1 MRSFLI
7 LLAFVLSLNLYAVE
21 FEIEVGSA
29 QDRAVLNGAIQEA
42 MDLLPEKFVS
52 ALPAT
57 VKVKTKRFSG
67 AQAMPVGVCD
77 STEKARF
84 RYGEYSANSKT
95 LTLNTALVPELARG
109 RQASAQINCRHKSL
123 YDEALATIIHELT
136 HAYDASTRVSRT
148 RAFSVLA
155 GFRKSFFGHSAVNED
170 PMRSAD
176 AYEYEN
182 VREALAV
189 NMEYFILDPEFQCRR
204 PSLGTF
210 YREHFGVDPY
220 PARGCSPS
228 YNVMVTNEIG
238 IIPHRVE
245 PARLYRIDYLLA
257 DSGTEMASRFGHSMF
272 RLVMCAPAHVDP
284 VTGKWREATP
294 WGEKCAEDKLFHLVI
309 SYRANSSGGTLD
321 YLKGVFGG
329 YPSMLFML
337 PLAEVLNQYNGDELR
352 DVISYPLEL
361 DEDERLAFLDRTL
374 EEHWNH
380 RGDYK
385 FITNNCAVE
394 SLRLLR
400 PQVDGQ
406 RAENDIRARRLPV
419 LTPKAMLNELV
430 RVRMV
435 DRNNSAIET
444 FPSRA
449 ESLINAMKLSYGVSY
464 SNAGKASKGIIE
476 FATTSTA
483 SERMEKFNQKVKAEM
498 KGEGRVALE
507 VLKTSLLSSAAF
519 SVIEQQIIKTR
530 TGQLKKK
537 FAELITSEEEMEKN
551 QILKDFQSRHP
562 RLQTDV
568 IGAARGG
575 YGVPLERESISQ
587 AQLEQNFQQAAG
599 LIQETQILLKSLYP
613 ADISEIEAAANNV
626 KEINLRTISVRRVF
640 KQELDSFIVRELST
654 WAKSAKA
661 NDLREALQNGEALVK
676 IRGDLHADLV
686 TASEVTDEKLRRFIR
701 AALEG

>member
-21 FEIEVGSA
+21 FKIEGERPEDVT
-29 QDRAVLNGAIQEA
+29 VLRQSLAEA
-42 MDLLPEKFVS
+42 LELLPESFVT
-52 ALPAT
+52 ALPASI
-57 VKVKTKRFSG
+57 KVKTKQYSG
-67 AQAMPVGVCD
+67 PQSMPVGVCD

-84 RYGEYSANSKT
+84 RYGEYSSHSKT
-95 LTLNTALVPELARG
+95 LTLNKALLPELARG
-109 RQASAQINCRHKSL
+109 RAQSTQINCRHKSL

-136 HAYDASTRVSRT
+136 HAYDASARVSRT

-155 GFRKSFFGHSAVNED
+155 GFRRSFFGHSAVNED

-189 NMEYFILDPEFQCRR
+189 NMEYFVLDPEFQCRR
-204 PSLGTF
+204 PSLGAF

-228 YNVMVTNEIG
+228 YTVMVTNDLG
-238 IIPHRVE
+238 IIPHKVE
-245 PARLYRIDYLLA
+245 PSRLYRIDYLLA

-294 WGEKCAEDKLFHLVI
+294 WGEKCAEDNLFHLVI

-337 PLAEVLNQYNGDELR
+337 PLADVLNQYNGDELR
-352 DVISYPLEL
+352 NVISYPLLL

-400 PQVDGQ
+400 PQVEEQ
-406 RAENDIRARRLPV
+406 RAENDIRARRMPV

-430 RVRMV
+430 RVRLV
-435 DRNNSAIET
+435 DRNDSAIQT
-444 FPSRA
+444 FASRSA
-449 ESLINAMKLSYGVSY
+449 NLINAMKLSYGTNY
-464 SNAGKASKGIIE
+464 SNANKASKGIIE
-476 FATTSTA
+476 FAMKSTST
-483 SERMEKFNQKVKAEM
+483 ERMATFNQKVKAEM
-498 KGEGRVALE
+498 SGEGRAALVAL
-507 VLKTSLLSSAAF
+507 KASLLSSASF
-519 SVIEQQIIKTR
+519 SVIEQQIVKTR
-530 TGQLKKK
+530 MNALKKK
-537 FAELITSEEEMEKN
+537 FSELVADEEAMEKN
-551 QILKDFQSRHP
+551 QILRDFQARHP
-562 RLQTDV
+562 RPQTDV

-599 LIQETQILLKSLYP
+599 LIQESQTLLRNLFP
-613 ADISEIEAAANNV
+613 ADISELEASANNI
-626 KEINLRTISVRRVF
+626 KEMNLRTISVRRLF
-640 KQELDSFIVRELST
+640 KAELDAFIVLELAA
-654 WAKSAKA
+654 WAKSSKVS
-661 NDLREALQNGEALVK
+661 DLREALQNGEALIK
-676 IRGDLHADLV
+676 IRGDLHAELV
-686 TASEVTDEKLRRFIR
+686 TVGEVTDEKLRRFIR
-701 AALEG
+701 AALEE